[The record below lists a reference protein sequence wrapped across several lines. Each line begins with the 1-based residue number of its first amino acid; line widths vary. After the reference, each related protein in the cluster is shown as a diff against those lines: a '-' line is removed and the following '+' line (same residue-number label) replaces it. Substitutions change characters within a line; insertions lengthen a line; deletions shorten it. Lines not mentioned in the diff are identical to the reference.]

1 MFLSKLDNNEK
12 KSFLMLAHNIARSDG
27 DFSENEQNMIDTY
40 CMEMQISDVNYDKNN
55 FSLEL
60 ILDTFKSQE
69 NQKIVLLE
77 IMALVFSDG
86 LHEKEQ
92 EILNVI
98 ADKFNVSEDLTVVY
112 GEWSKAIL
120 SIAKQGQALIRL

>member
-12 KSFLMLAHNIARSDG
+12 ESFLMLAHNIARSDG

-40 CMEMQISDVNYDKNN
+40 CMEMQISGVNYDKNN

-120 SIAKQGQALIRL
+120 SIAKQGQALIKL